1 MKILLARW
9 QPISMPT
16 IHLSNFAKQSTLI
29 LNDINQSDSDSIAIT
44 ENSIQQFIVKIC
56 EK

>member
-1 MKILLARW
+1 
-9 QPISMPT
+9 MPT
-16 IHLSNFAKQSTLI
+16 IRLSNFAEQSALI

-44 ENSIQQFIVKIC
+44 ENSIQQSIVKIC